1 MTLRELAEATG
12 CGLRGDGDIR
22 IDRVASL
29 GNAGPGA
36 IGFFTGDRHRD
47 ELADTRASAVIL
59 REDAAGLV
67 SAALI
72 ADNPHLMFARAAR
85 LLHPERER
93 PAGIHPQACVAPEAQ
108 VDASAHV
115 AAGAVVE
122 AGAVIG
128 PRCVIAANAVVGAA
142 SVLGADC
149 RIMSAAVIYPDC
161 RLGDRVIV
169 HGGAVIGADGFG
181 FARDGERWEK
191 VPQLGRVIL
200 GDDVEIGA
208 NSTVDRGAL
217 DDTVIAEGVKI
228 DNLVQVAH
236 NCHVGA
242 HSVMAGCSAVAGS
255 THIGRG
261 VTVAGGA
268 GINGHLH
275 IADGTVVMGMAR
287 VTHDI
292 RNADVYASGTPMATA
307 REWRRNAARFNQLD
321 AMARRLRELERRLA
335 ASEPDERK
343 DS

>member
-1 MTLRELAEATG
+1 
-12 CGLRGDGDIR
+12 
-22 IDRVASL
+22 
-29 GNAGPGA
+29 
-36 IGFFTGDRHRD
+36 
-47 ELADTRASAVIL
+47 
-59 REDAAGLV
+59 
-67 SAALI
+67 
-72 ADNPHLMFARAAR
+72 FARAAR

-242 HSVMAGCSAVAGS
+242 HSVMAGCSAVAG
-255 THIGRG
+255 
-261 VTVAGGA
+261 
-268 GINGHLH
+268 
-275 IADGTVVMGMAR
+275 
-287 VTHDI
+287 
-292 RNADVYASGTPMATA
+292 
-307 REWRRNAARFNQLD
+307 
-321 AMARRLRELERRLA
+321 
-335 ASEPDERK
+335 
-343 DS
+343 